1 MYAAPRMA
9 KRKPAAK
16 SAATKPERVKAELP
30 EATVVASSSKP
41 RRDLR
46 RWIYAGLDVVFA
58 LVYGYVLAE
67 VIPNR
72 LPLASFHMW
81 TIPIFTAGMAVG
93 MLLSGR
99 QGWWIAVV
107 SGSLMLL
114 SVFLLIVRIVISAAF
129 LGGVYGAFGKGAVVF
144 AFVLVALVV
153 EVVGLLPI
161 IQVKYLMSR
170 AGRRMFGV
178 A

>member
-1 MYAAPRMA
+1 MA

-16 SAATKPERVKAELP
+16 SAATKPEPLKAELP
-30 EATVVASSSKP
+30 EATIASSSMKP

-46 RWIYAGLDVVFA
+46 PRIYMSLDVVFA
-58 LVYGYVLAE
+58 VVYGYVLST

-81 TIPIFTAGMAVG
+81 TIPFLTGGMAVG
-93 MLLSGR
+93 MLLGHR
-99 QGWWIAVV
+99 RGWWIALV

-114 SVFLLIVRIVISAAF
+114 SVFVLIVRIVISAAF
-129 LGGVYGAFGKGAVVF
+129 LAGVYGAFGKGAVVF

-170 AGRRMFGV
+170 AGRRTFGV

>member
-1 MYAAPRMA
+1 MA

-16 SAATKPERVKAELP
+16 SAATKPERVRAELP
-30 EATVVASSSKP
+30 EATVTSSPIKP

-46 RWIYAGLDVVFA
+46 RWIYLQLDALFA
-58 LVYGYVLAE
+58 LVYAYVLAE

-81 TIPIFTAGMAVG
+81 TIPLFTVGMGIGMA
-93 MLLSGR
+93 R
-99 QGWWIAVV
+99 ARRTGWWIALI

-129 LGGVYGAFGKGAVVF
+129 LAGVYGAFGKGAVVF

-170 AGRRMFGV
+170 AGRRTFGV
-178 A
+178 T

>member
-1 MYAAPRMA
+1 MA
-9 KRKPAAK
+9 KRKPGAQK
-16 SAATKPERVKAELP
+16 SKADAPETVAPVTPPVTVAT
-30 EATVVASSSKP
+30 P

-46 RWIYAGLDVVFA
+46 RWIYGGLDIAFA
-58 LVYGYVLAE
+58 AVYAYVLAT

-72 LPLASFHMW
+72 LALASFHMW
-81 TIPIFTAGMAVG
+81 TIPVLTALMGTG
-93 MLLSGR
+93 MLIGGR
-99 QGWWIAVV
+99 LGWWSAIVC
-107 SGSLMLL
+107 GSLMLL

-129 LGGVYGAFGKGAVVF
+129 LSGVYGAFGKGAVVF

-161 IQVKYLMSR
+161 VQVKYLMTR
-170 AGRRMFGV
+170 AGRRAYGV

>member
-1 MYAAPRMA
+1 MA

-16 SAATKPERVKAELP
+16 SAAATKPVKADLP
-30 EATVVASSSKP
+30 EATVASSPAKP
-41 RRDLR
+41 RRDIR
-46 RWIYAGLDVVFA
+46 RWIYLQLDALFA
-58 LVYGYVLAE
+58 LVYAYVLAE

-81 TIPIFTAGMAVG
+81 TIPLFTVGMGIGMA
-93 MLLSGR
+93 R
-99 QGWWIAVV
+99 ARPIGWWIALV
-107 SGSLMLL
+107 SGSAMLL

-129 LGGVYGAFGKGAVVF
+129 LSGVYGAFGKGAVVF

-170 AGRRMFGV
+170 AGRRTFGV
-178 A
+178 L